1 MNSKFRLPLAVTAS
15 YVLAFAFL
23 QSLPSNAKAAKASA
37 KKITGAESFK
47 MYCASCHAG
56 GGNKVDPNHPLAGSE
71 QLVSIVHFKDYLSSP
86 PGHMP
91 YYESLVKDKAAL
103 EALYKYCKTMKKI
116 PGERA

>member
-1 MNSKFRLPLAVTAS
+1 MNSKFRLPAVVIALFI
-15 YVLAFAFL
+15 LAFVSL
-23 QSLPSNAKAAKASA
+23 QSNPCTAKGAKASA
-37 KKITGAESFK
+37 KKLSGSESFK

-71 QLVSIVHFKDYLSSP
+71 QLVSIVRFKDYLSSP

-91 YYESLVKDKAAL
+91 YYESLVKDKATL